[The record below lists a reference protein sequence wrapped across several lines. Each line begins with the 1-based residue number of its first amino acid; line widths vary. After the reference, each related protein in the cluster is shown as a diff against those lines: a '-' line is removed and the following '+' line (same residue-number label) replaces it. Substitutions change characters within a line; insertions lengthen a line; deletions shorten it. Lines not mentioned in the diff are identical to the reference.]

1 MDQSEE
7 RNDPLWKTLP
17 VKNSKMAKI
26 TKAQRSNS
34 DWGERPRSVL
44 TLSLCPSK
52 SRHIRKLFEIIIP
65 CWFSKM
71 LVCLKNQLMH
81 EYGRLCSTLCSRLC
95 LSASDDLVHMR
106 WCTTNAW
113 VCTWGNSRA
122 ILVFLINYYWLLLF
136 FIKSLKKTYFINYF
150 NFI

>member
-1 MDQSEE
+1 MKKRFFSHRWTNERKWMIPYEKRCQLRILKWQKSPRHKDQIQIEANALE
-7 RNDPLWKTLP
+7 VFWLYHC
-17 VKNSKMAKI
+17 V
-26 TKAQRSNS
+26 
-34 DWGERPRSVL
+34 
-44 TLSLCPSK
+44 PSK
-52 SRHIRKLFEIIIP
+52 SRRIRKLFEIIIP

-122 ILVFLINYYWLLLF
+122 ISVFLINYYWLLLF
-136 FIKSLKKTYFINYF
+136 LLNH
-150 NFI
+150 